1 MMDMTMT
8 KEERATRIEESVR
21 TAYAASGARVV
32 FPSEAF
38 VEAGLGSESEVEEA
52 FLLLAQWSVG
62 EARVSVRC
70 PSGHTIWD
78 GLPGDV
84 EHPMQ
89 CTECTEEE
97 AWTEEDGEYEPNDQ
111 MRFVFDPRSVVKSE
125 PSAPARSWFGK
136 LVARVSK
143 AAGAIHRRGDR

>member
-1 MMDMTMT
+1 MA
-8 KEERATRIEESVR
+8 KEERALRIEEKIR
-21 TAYAASGARVV
+21 AAYAVNGSVKV
-32 FPSEAF
+32 FHAETF
-38 VEAGLGSESEVEEA
+38 VEAGLGSESAVEEA

-84 EHPMQ
+84 HHPMQ
-89 CTECTEEE
+89 CTECTEDE
-97 AWTEEDGEYEPNDQ
+97 AWTEEDGEYEPNEH
-111 MRFVFDPRSVVKSE
+111 MRFVFDPRSVAKSE
-125 PSAPARSWFGK
+125 PSAPARSWLGK

-143 AAGAIHRRGDR
+143 AAAGAIHRRGDR